1 MPQDIILTDFAPKI
15 ADGDFVLSESTRQ
28 HQELLLLIEKGE
40 LRQFP
45 LSGVGIRTQ
54 LLDENPA
61 AVRAEIKRQ
70 FELDGMRVMSVSGS
84 GIKINVE
91 AVYRE

>member
-1 MPQDIILTDFAPKI
+1 MPQDLLLTSFAPTI
-15 ADGDFVLSESTRQ
+15 TGGDFVVGESTRQ

-40 LRQFP
+40 LRQYP
-45 LSGVGIRTQ
+45 LSGVGIRSQ

-70 FELDGMRVMSVSGS
+70 FELDGMKVLEVSGS
-84 GIKINVE
+84 GLTIKTE
-91 AVYRE
+91 AIYED

>member
-1 MPQDIILTDFAPKI
+1 MLTDYYPTI
-15 ADGDFVLSESTRQ
+15 LDGDFVIGESTRQ
-28 HQELLLLIEKGE
+28 HQALLLLIEKGE
-40 LRQFP
+40 LRQHT

-70 FELDGMRVMSVSGS
+70 FELDGMKVLQVSGT
-84 GIKINVE
+84 GLKIKAE
-91 AVYRE
+91 AIYE